1 MATAGMLLKLN
12 SQMNREFYASNL
24 YLHLS
29 NWCSEQSLNGTATF
43 LRAQAQSNVTQMMRM
58 FNFMKSVGATPIV
71 KAIDVP
77 GEKLNSLEE
86 LFQKTM
92 EEYEQRSSTLA
103 QLADE
108 AKELNDDSTVNFLRD
123 LEKEQQHDGLLLQ
136 TILDEVRSAKL
147 AGMCPVQT
155 DQHACSVIPSC
166 TASTKIR
173 CLPAALL
180 CSMRQSSCRFRR
192 SLKPCSF

>member
-43 LRAQAQSNVTQMMRM
+43 LRAQAQSIVTQMMRM

-108 AKELNDDSTVNFLRD
+108 AKELNDDSTANFLRD
-123 LEKEQQHDGLLLQ
+123 LEKNSSMMVCCCKPFLMKCA
-136 TILDEVRSAKL
+136 VRNL
-147 AGMCPVQT
+147 RVC
-155 DQHACSVIPSC
+155 
-166 TASTKIR
+166 
-173 CLPAALL
+173 AL
-180 CSMRQSSCRFRR
+180 CRPTNMF
-192 SLKPCSF
+192 

>member
-1 MATAGMLLKLN
+1 MSAIL
-12 SQMNREFYASNL
+12 
-24 YLHLS
+24 
-29 NWCSEQSLNGTATF
+29 
-43 LRAQAQSNVTQMMRM
+43 
-58 FNFMKSVGATPIV
+58 IV

-123 LEKEQQHDGLLLQ
+123 LEKEQQHDGSRCKPLMKCA
-136 TILDEVRSAKL
+136 VRNL
-147 AGMCPVQT
+147 RVC
-155 DQHACSVIPSC
+155 
-166 TASTKIR
+166 
-173 CLPAALL
+173 AL
-180 CSMRQSSCRFRR
+180 CRPTNMF
-192 SLKPCSF
+192 

>member
-77 GEKLNSLEE
+77 GEKL
-86 LFQKTM
+86 

-155 DQHACSVIPSC
+155 DQHVLNVVSHQ
-166 TASTKIR
+166 
-173 CLPAALL
+173 LH
-180 CSMRQSSCRFRR
+180 
-192 SLKPCSF
+192 

>member
-43 LRAQAQSNVTQMMRM
+43 LR
-58 FNFMKSVGATPIV
+58 
-71 KAIDVP
+71 
-77 GEKLNSLEE
+77 
-86 LFQKTM
+86 
-92 EEYEQRSSTLA
+92 
-103 QLADE
+103 
-108 AKELNDDSTVNFLRD
+108 D

-155 DQHACSVIPSC
+155 DQHVLNVVSHQ
-166 TASTKIR
+166 
-173 CLPAALL
+173 LH
-180 CSMRQSSCRFRR
+180 
-192 SLKPCSF
+192 